1 MKTVDLS
8 LEQRIV
14 GLLEASLKA
23 QEKNLTA
30 IQENRDAINEMKKV
44 LVDMNDK
51 LRKISLNY

>member
-1 MKTVDLS
+1 MKTLDLS

-23 QEKNLTA
+23 QENNLIA
-30 IQENRDAINEMKKV
+30 IRENRDAINDIKKV